1 MTQSLTPGA
10 DLVYIFEGGQSI
22 GTTQVSFL
30 NDTVDGLAGIDT
42 ISVQSSYPTSYFTL
56 AASADGVLTMTVAS
70 GTMKFV
76 NFDKIEFAGNK
87 VVNLGTAGNDTITG
101 TAYNDAFL
109 YGIGGNDKIDG
120 GTGADVMYGGA
131 GNDTYVVDN
140 AGDKPTELAGAGTD
154 LVQSSIDYVLG
165 ANLENLTLTG
175 AALKGTGNALAN
187 TITGNAANNV
197 LSGAAGNDS
206 LDGGAG
212 NDKIFAGLGLDTMK
226 GGTGNDIF
234 VFNTVP
240 SAANADKI
248 LDYNAAADTIQIE
261 NGVFTGLGAA
271 TGVIA
276 ATKFYIGAK
285 AHLAT
290 DRMIYNQV
298 TGALYYDADG
308 TGASQQVLVATLTT
322 HPAITKADIVII

>member
-10 DLVYIFEGGQSI
+10 DLVYVFEGGQMI
-22 GTTQVSFL
+22 GSTLASFL
-30 NDTVDGLAGIDT
+30 GDTVDGLGGVDT
-42 ISVQSSYPTSYFTL
+42 ISVQSAYPKSYFSL
-56 AASADGVLTMTVAS
+56 SASADGVLTMTVAS

-76 NFDKIEFAGNK
+76 NFEKIEFAGNK
-87 VVNLGTAGNDTITG
+87 VVNLGTAGNDSITG

-154 LVQSSIDYVLG
+154 TVLSSVDYILG
-165 ANLENLTLTG
+165 ATLENLTLTG
-175 AALKGTGNALAN
+175 SAIKGTGNGVAN
-187 TITGNAANNV
+187 TITGNAASNI
-197 LSGAAGNDS
+197 LSGAAGNDNI
-206 LDGGAG
+206 DGGLG
-212 NDKIFAGLGLDTMK
+212 NDKIFGGLGLDTMK
-226 GGTGNDIF
+226 GGAGSDIF
-234 VFNTVP
+234 VFNTAP
-240 SAANADKI
+240 SAANADRI

-290 DRMIYNQV
+290 DRMIYNQT